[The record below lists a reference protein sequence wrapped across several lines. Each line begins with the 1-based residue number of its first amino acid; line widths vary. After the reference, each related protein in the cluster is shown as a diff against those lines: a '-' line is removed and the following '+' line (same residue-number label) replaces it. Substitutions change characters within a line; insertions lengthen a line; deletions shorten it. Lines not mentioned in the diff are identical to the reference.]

1 MVGFDEYDRKAR
13 LTPGLLLIL
22 PVAFDIVAFGLKQ
35 YPAVAIAAAMFG
47 GAGATYLLAIL
58 IRQLGKKVEDGLWKD
73 WGGPPTTL
81 LLRMRSPT
89 KNPILRDSW
98 RRAVEAKTGLT
109 LLSGSAEAAD
119 PETADNTVETAVR
132 QLLVYRDNPSYPLV
146 KAELI
151 QYGFERNY
159 YAARWYG
166 RVVAL
171 LAVGALAFGLSDH
184 SLRIGGLKVSQG
196 GLIAALAINALLLAM
211 WLITPSASRAKSAAT
226 RYANQLL
233 QAVVDDVK
241 KSASATT

>member
-22 PVAFDIVAFGLKQ
+22 PIAFDVIAFGLKH
-35 YPAVAIAAAMFG
+35 YPAVAIASALLG

-58 IRQLGKKVEDGLWKD
+58 IRQLGKKAETRLWEE

-81 LLRMRSPT
+81 LLRMRSAT
-89 KNPILRDSW
+89 SNPILRDTW
-98 RRAVEAKTGLT
+98 RRAVETRTGLT
-109 LLSGSAEAAD
+109 LLPESAEAAD
-119 PETADNTVETAVR
+119 PETADATIEAAVR
-132 QLLVYRDNPSYPLV
+132 QLLVYRDNPAYPLV

-166 RVVAL
+166 RSVAL
-171 LAVGALAFGLSDH
+171 LGVGSLIFGLIDH
-184 SLRIGGLKVSQG
+184 SLGIGAEKVSDG

-211 WLITPSASRAKSAAT
+211 WLITPSASRTKSAAT

-233 QAVVDDVK
+233 QAVVDDVAK
-241 KSASATT
+241 PTSPTT

>member
-1 MVGFDEYDRKAR
+1 MVGFDEYDRKAQ

-22 PVAFDIVAFGLKQ
+22 PVAFVIVAFGLKQ
-35 YPAVAIAAAMFG
+35 YPAVAIAAALLG

-58 IRQLGKKVEDGLWKD
+58 IRQLGKKAEISLWKQ
-73 WGGPPTTL
+73 WGGPPTTV
-81 LLRMRSPT
+81 LLRMKSPT
-89 KNPILRDSW
+89 TNPILRDTW
-98 RRAVEAKTGLT
+98 RRAVETRTGITFL
-109 LLSGSAEAAD
+109 AEAAENAD
-119 PETADNTVETAVR
+119 PETANNTIETAVR
-132 QLLVYRDNPSYPLV
+132 QLLVYRDNPAYPLV

-171 LAVGALAFGLSDH
+171 LGAGALIIGLVDH
-184 SLRIGGLKVSQG
+184 SLRIGGAAVSHG
-196 GLIAALAINALLLAM
+196 GLIAALGINVLLLAM
-211 WLITPSASRAKSAAT
+211 WLITPSASRTKSAAT

-233 QAVVDDVK
+233 QAVVDDVN

>member
-22 PVAFDIVAFGLKQ
+22 PIAFDIIAFGLKQ
-35 YPAVAIAAAMFG
+35 YPAVAIAGAMLG

-58 IRQLGKKVEDGLWKD
+58 IRQLGKKAEIRLWKD
-73 WGGPPTTL
+73 WGGPPTTV
-81 LLRMRSPT
+81 LLRLRSAT
-89 KNPILRDSW
+89 TNPILRDSW
-98 RRAVEAKTGLT
+98 RRAVETRTGLT
-109 LLSGSAEAAD
+109 LLSEAAEEAD
-119 PETADNTVETAVR
+119 SETADNTIEAAVR

-166 RVVAL
+166 RAVAL
-171 LAVGALAFGLSDH
+171 LGVGSLIFGLIDH
-184 SLRIGGLKVSQG
+184 SLRISGARVLHG

-211 WLITPSASRAKSAAT
+211 WLITPSASRTKSAAT

-233 QAVVDDVK
+233 QAVVDDVN
-241 KSASATT
+241 KSASPTP